1 LGEWRQDLQS
11 GTPMVRER
19 AVAALCDVG
28 EPVVPDLVG
37 AIADQDF
44 NVRTLAILCLG
55 RLGPKAKEAVPALVK
70 TLEDRDWIVRRHAAG
85 ALGLLE
91 ATAAD
96 AAPALVR
103 AAVEDSNSEVR
114 QTATFALR
122 RLGPAAREATRPIL
136 QQLSSAGADETVR
149 NRAAELLRDME
160 NR

>member
-1 LGEWRQDLQS
+1 
-11 GTPMVRER
+11 MVRER
-19 AVAALCDVG
+19 AVVALCDVG
-28 EPVVPDLVG
+28 EPTVPDLVG

-70 TLEDRDWIVRRHAAG
+70 TLDDRDWIVRRHAAG

-91 ATAAD
+91 VTAAD
-96 AAPALVR
+96 AAPALAR
-103 AAVEDSNSEVR
+103 AAVEDSNAEVR

-136 QQLSSAGADETVR
+136 QQLGSAGADETVR

>member
-1 LGEWRQDLQS
+1 
-11 GTPMVRER
+11 MVRER
-19 AVAALCDVG
+19 AVVALCDVG
-28 EPVVPDLVG
+28 EPTVPDLVG

-44 NVRTLAILCLG
+44 NVRTLAIFCLG
-55 RLGPKAKEAVPALVK
+55 RLGPKAKEAVPVLIK
-70 TLEDRDWIVRRHAAG
+70 TLDDRDPIVRKYAAG

-96 AAPALVR
+96 AAPALAR

-114 QTATFALR
+114 QTATSALR

-136 QQLSSAGADETVR
+136 QQLSSAAAEETVR

-160 NR
+160 SR